1 MRLLPLLLDLFFPPR
16 CVLCRRRPDNGD
28 QADFC
33 VACLVA
39 MPDPACCCRR
49 CGYVL
54 PGRGAKC
61 QACRGLRLAFTGTC
75 AADLYRGRLKTVIHR
90 YKYGGQMHLAG
101 PLGRLLARQIRR
113 CPWPAFSAVVPVPL
127 HPRRLSDRGY
137 DQSLLLAQVIGT
149 ELDVPLKVALV
160 RTRSTKSQTRLGSA
174 ERWEN
179 MQEAFTGVPGTA
191 LSGNILLVDDLLTTG
206 ATAHYAAEALLN
218 AGASAVYLAVI
229 GR

>member
-1 MRLLPLLLDLFFPPR
+1 
-16 CVLCRRRPDNGD
+16 
-28 QADFC
+28 
-33 VACLVA
+33 
-39 MPDPACCCRR
+39 
-49 CGYVL
+49 
-54 PGRGAKC
+54 
-61 QACRGLRLAFTGTC
+61 
-75 AADLYRGRLKTVIHR
+75 
-90 YKYGGQMHLAG
+90 MHLAG

-127 HPRRLSDRGY
+127 HPRRSDRGY

-160 RTRSTKSQTRLGSA
+160 RTRSTKSQTRLGAA
-174 ERWEN
+174 ERWGN
-179 MQEAFTGVPGTA
+179 VQEAFAGVPGTA